1 MKMQPTPTLGAGESR
16 RSFLKRTSAVA
27 ALAAT
32 PGLLKT
38 PVYGQAQAPSANVV
52 GANNRIV
59 LGVIG
64 TGKQGSHHIQKLAA
78 LKSESNVAI
87 GAVCDV
93 YQKHL
98 DAGAKRAGLES
109 KDTYR
114 DHRRMLERKD
124 IDAILITA
132 VDNWH
137 GPCSLDALDAGK
149 HVYCEKPMT
158 RYAAE
163 SWAVYDKVKSTGKV
177 YQCGSQ
183 FTADPMIHKVSE
195 WIKGGKLGPLVWA
208 QGSYCRN
215 NKNNDEWEFP
225 VDKDANPSNLDWDRW
240 QGQAR
245 KVPWGP
251 EAAHRYSSWH
261 KYYDYNSGILG
272 NILSHRF
279 YPLMLATGNPEFPRR
294 VVCTGTR
301 KVSVNR
307 EITDTTHVLAEFPS
321 GLTFMIAG
329 TTVNEQGVPD
339 IIRGRK
345 ATVYLAGSANQAQL
359 KPEQIF
365 AEEIDEESFSDPAPF
380 GRVENLHRNFYDCI
394 RNGGTPFCNVD
405 LSVRASTVLCLA
417 EMSERL
423 GIMAFFDEK
432 SRTIKTGMGNVVPP
446 LSYDT
451 VVPKLT

>member
-1 MKMQPTPTLGAGESR
+1 
-16 RSFLKRTSAVA
+16 
-27 ALAAT
+27 
-32 PGLLKT
+32 
-38 PVYGQAQAPSANVV
+38 
-52 GANNRIV
+52 
-59 LGVIG
+59 
-64 TGKQGSHHIQKLAA
+64 
-78 LKSESNVAI
+78 
-87 GAVCDV
+87 
-93 YQKHL
+93 
-98 DAGAKRAGLES
+98 
-109 KDTYR
+109 
-114 DHRRMLERKD
+114 
-124 IDAILITA
+124 
-132 VDNWH
+132 
-137 GPCSLDALDAGK
+137 
-149 HVYCEKPMT
+149 
-158 RYAAE
+158 
-163 SWAVYDKVKSTGKV
+163 
-177 YQCGSQ
+177 
-183 FTADPMIHKVSE
+183 
-195 WIKGGKLGPLVWA
+195 
-208 QGSYCRN
+208 
-215 NKNNDEWEFP
+215 
-225 VDKDANPSNLDWDRW
+225 
-240 QGQAR
+240 
-245 KVPWGP
+245 
-251 EAAHRYSSWH
+251 
-261 KYYDYNSGILG
+261 
-272 NILSHRF
+272 
-279 YPLMLATGNPEFPRR
+279 MLATGNPEFPRR